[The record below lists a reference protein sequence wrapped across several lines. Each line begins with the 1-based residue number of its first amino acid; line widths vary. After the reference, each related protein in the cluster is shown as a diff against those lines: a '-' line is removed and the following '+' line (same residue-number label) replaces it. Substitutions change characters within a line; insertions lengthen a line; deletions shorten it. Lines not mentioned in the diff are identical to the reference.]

1 MDDKRNSLLTIGLVC
16 AVLLVLGVADLW
28 NSDRVYSEAENRVL
42 ASRPA
47 FSWES
52 LFTGEYGD
60 AYEKYM
66 SDQFVGRDKW
76 VGLKTRADIRFRK
89 KEINGVYL
97 GADHYLIG
105 VNDPGEYTE
114 QMENSRVA
122 SLTKLVNHW
131 DAKVMLVPTA
141 DNILTDKLPAFA
153 PYYDEERLLTKVR
166 NSIGEEHYIDVYHA
180 LQEHAQEPIYYRTDH
195 HWTSLGAYYGFL
207 AWADSVGRFPYPYDV
222 NGMKTVSENFQGTLQ
237 SRINVDWTK
246 DSIQYFPETEKK
258 AVSVTY
264 DFADTADSLY
274 APDYLDTKNQ
284 YGFFLNDNHAF
295 IEIHTGY
302 NPGKTLFVI
311 KDSYANSLIPLLT
324 AHYENIYVVDL
335 RYFNGKLFQL
345 MEQYEPEQGMDVLV
359 LYDCIHFLEILSI
372 IKEAYYGLFGHSPE
386 YHCGTAEV
394 PFQFSKKIR
403 TELSYRHD
411 GSGPDYFF
419 CGDHEG
425 GLRAGDRAGHR
436 YHDPVSC
443 GARGQR
449 GGRGD
454 RQGTDPYSGRDI
466 TGL

>member
-76 VGLKTRADIRFRK
+76 VGLKTRADICFRK

-97 GADHYLIG
+97 GADRYLIG
-105 VNDPGEYTE
+105 VNDPDEYTE

-237 SRINVDWTK
+237 SRINVDWMK

-345 MEQYEPEQGMDVLV
+345 MEQYEPERGMDVLV
-359 LYDCIHFLEILSI
+359 LYDCIHFLEDF
-372 IKEAYYGLFGHSPE
+372 KYY
-386 YHCGTAEV
+386 
-394 PFQFSKKIR
+394 
-403 TELSYRHD
+403 
-411 GSGPDYFF
+411 
-419 CGDHEG
+419 
-425 GLRAGDRAGHR
+425 
-436 YHDPVSC
+436 
-443 GARGQR
+443 
-449 GGRGD
+449 
-454 RQGTDPYSGRDI
+454 
-466 TGL
+466 

>member
-60 AYEKYM
+60 AYEEYM

-153 PYYDEERLLTKVR
+153 PSSNTTKHSLSCLSLVVSSGFSPDLTLSKAL
-166 NSIGEEHYIDVYHA
+166 STGIVYCFA
-180 LQEHAQEPIYYRTDH
+180 
-195 HWTSLGAYYGFL
+195 FL
-207 AWADSVGRFPYPYDV
+207 TPLILRIA
-222 NGMKTVSENFQGTLQ
+222 SEC
-237 SRINVDWTK
+237 
-246 DSIQYFPETEKK
+246 P
-258 AVSVTY
+258 
-264 DFADTADSLY
+264 
-274 APDYLDTKNQ
+274 
-284 YGFFLNDNHAF
+284 
-295 IEIHTGY
+295 
-302 NPGKTLFVI
+302 
-311 KDSYANSLIPLLT
+311 
-324 AHYENIYVVDL
+324 
-335 RYFNGKLFQL
+335 
-345 MEQYEPEQGMDVLV
+345 
-359 LYDCIHFLEILSI
+359 
-372 IKEAYYGLFGHSPE
+372 
-386 YHCGTAEV
+386 
-394 PFQFSKKIR
+394 
-403 TELSYRHD
+403 
-411 GSGPDYFF
+411 
-419 CGDHEG
+419 
-425 GLRAGDRAGHR
+425 
-436 YHDPVSC
+436 
-443 GARGQR
+443 
-449 GGRGD
+449 
-454 RQGTDPYSGRDI
+454 
-466 TGL
+466 

>member
-76 VGLKTRADIRFRK
+76 VGLKTRADICFRK

-97 GADHYLIG
+97 GADRYLIG
-105 VNDPGEYTE
+105 VNDPDEYTE

-141 DNILTDKLPAFA
+141 DNILTDMLPAFA

-311 KDSYANSLIPLLT
+311 KDSYANSLIPQ
-324 AHYENIYVVDL
+324 I
-335 RYFNGKLFQL
+335 G
-345 MEQYEPEQGMDVLV
+345 
-359 LYDCIHFLEILSI
+359 
-372 IKEAYYGLFGHSPE
+372 
-386 YHCGTAEV
+386 
-394 PFQFSKKIR
+394 
-403 TELSYRHD
+403 
-411 GSGPDYFF
+411 
-419 CGDHEG
+419 
-425 GLRAGDRAGHR
+425 RA
-436 YHDPVSC
+436 SC
-443 GARGQR
+443 RER
-449 GGRGD
+449 V
-454 RQGTDPYSGRDI
+454 
-466 TGL
+466 

>member
-153 PYYDEERLLTKVR
+153 PYYDEERLLMKVQD
-166 NSIGEEHYIDVYHA
+166 SIGEDHYIDVYHA

-222 NGMKTVSENFQGTLQ
+222 NGMKTVSENFQGTLHPTNVMQ
-237 SRINVDWTK
+237 KAQFIIEHFMKNVSKMLGGQAKAMIVASSRPAVIRYK
-246 DSIQYFPETEKK
+246 YAIEAYLHAHPEYDREQVAEAIRFQVPGEPLVAFSGKVNGATAIMDEDESTITE
-258 AVSVTY
+258 
-264 DFADTADSLY
+264 F
-274 APDYLDTKNQ
+274 DYLKENPFAAIRRDYDYTEENSNNIAKNVQ
-284 YGFFLNDNHAF
+284 
-295 IEIHTGY
+295 I
-302 NPGKTLFVI
+302 
-311 KDSYANSLIPLLT
+311 
-324 AHYENIYVVDL
+324 
-335 RYFNGKLFQL
+335 
-345 MEQYEPEQGMDVLV
+345 
-359 LYDCIHFLEILSI
+359 
-372 IKEAYYGLFGHSPE
+372 
-386 YHCGTAEV
+386 
-394 PFQFSKKIR
+394 
-403 TELSYRHD
+403 
-411 GSGPDYFF
+411 
-419 CGDHEG
+419 
-425 GLRAGDRAGHR
+425 
-436 YHDPVSC
+436 
-443 GARGQR
+443 
-449 GGRGD
+449 
-454 RQGTDPYSGRDI
+454 
-466 TGL
+466 